1 MHRKGDI
8 HLETLIVVI
17 LIMVGFFFV
26 AKGVLFA
33 TEQAKYTK
41 AVCKLSV
48 LMREKLPQIDTPVT
62 DIKLFPLECS
72 TIKDDLPL
80 SAYPTTG
87 GTTDRTKQEIV
98 EKQIAVWAADCWDQF
113 GEGYISK
120 NIFGK
125 VWAGNQDKCFICN
138 TFKIKEM
145 PGSVTKQ
152 ELEHY
157 LATAHYKIIEKN
169 YAGGGGSSGG
179 GGASG
184 SFGESSQTTTT
195 LTADESLKEE
205 CEYKGGVCQAGCG
218 ANTEVEWQCSAGNKC
233 CVDPSMVISYMDYV
247 QQGDRGQISV
257 AEGLVL
263 EEKKDVYA
271 ITFASHTER
280 QALAAYHPLVFVY
293 DLLFN
298 KPERQRI
305 YISRFNDVKDYCNVQ
320 D

>member
-1 MHRKGDI
+1 MDRRGDI
-8 HLETLIVVI
+8 HLETVIVII
-17 LIMVGFFFV
+17 LILVSFFFL

-33 TEQAKYTK
+33 TQQAKYTQ
-41 AVCKLSV
+41 AMCKVSV
-48 LMREKLPQIDTPVT
+48 LMREKLPHPDVVVAE
-62 DIKLFPLECS
+62 IKLFPLMCS

-80 SAYPTTG
+80 AAYPKTG
-87 GTTDRTKQEIV
+87 DKSVKQEII
-98 EKQIAVWAADCWDQF
+98 EKQIAVWTADCWSQF

-125 VWAGNQDKCFICN
+125 VWVGNQDKCFICN

-145 PGSVTKQ
+145 PGSITKQ
-152 ELEHY
+152 DLEHY
-157 LATAHYKIIEKN
+157 LATAHYKVLEKN
-169 YAGGGGSSGG
+169 YAGEGGRSGG

-184 SFGESSQTTTT
+184 SFDQSSQTTTSQPPS
-195 LTADESLKEE
+195 ESLKEE
-205 CEYKGGVCQAGCG
+205 CESKGGVCQAGC
-218 ANTEVEWQCSAGNKC
+218 ATNQEVEWQCSAGNKC
-233 CVDPSMVISYMDYV
+233 CVDPSMVISYQGYV

-280 QALAAYHPLVFVY
+280 QSLAAYTPIVFLH

-305 YISRFNDVKDYCNVQ
+305 YISRFNDVKDYCTVQ